1 MTSHME
7 PDQGVE
13 SESTNNIRDNGARLN
28 VSFLSY
34 DSEEPKGFDTYV
46 VPVFNGGDSAKFGR
60 GGAEAESEGDE
71 LAAYVRSQ
79 MTKRDFKGKRG
90 QALTLTYPESDSGVR
105 DIILIG
111 MGDESV
117 LDKKS
122 IGLVAAPLYKAL
134 VAAGAKNAAFRA
146 DLAGDSVSEPEL
158 AAQLASGLLRQS
170 YRFDKYRTIDAE
182 GAARKPA
189 LANVAFGLE
198 EPQKAEELFK
208 PLKDIADSAAWAG
221 DLTNEPAN
229 VLNPGTYETAIREEL
244 GGLPGISITTL
255 DVAKMAKLGMGA
267 ALGVGQG
274 SQTPPRMVIIE
285 YDGTGGRQE
294 QPLALV
300 GKGITFDSGGYSIK
314 PAAGMGDMKMD
325 MGGSAAVVGT
335 LRAIAAR
342 GAKAHVVGI
351 VALAENMVSDK
362 AYRPG
367 DIVKH
372 MNGLTTRVDNTDAE
386 GRLVLS
392 DAMTYVQRTY
402 NPHTMIDLAT
412 LTGAIITGLGHVYTG
427 TYANDDDLWSK
438 LDKAGKDAGEEGW
451 RMPLH
456 ETFAKAMRDGVVA
469 DLVNISS
476 PAVGGGS
483 NTAAGYLRNFVD
495 KDADG
500 NDKCK
505 WAHLDIAGT
514 AMIDGK
520 GFGYGVRWLN
530 QLIAN
535 DYELKTPPAPVAAP
549 APAPAG

>member
-7 PDQGVE
+7 PYTGGE
-13 SESTNNIRDNGARLN
+13 SESTNKSRDSGTRLDI
-28 VSFLSY
+28 SFFDY
-34 DSEEPKGFDTYV
+34 KGDEPADVDTYIL
-46 VPVFNGGDSAKFGR
+46 PVYSGGDSARFGR
-60 GGAEAESEGDE
+60 AGSKAESNCDE

-90 QALTLTYPESDSGVR
+90 QALTLTYPESDSAVR

-111 MGDESV
+111 MGDESA

-122 IGLVAAPLYKAL
+122 IGLVAAPFYKAL
-134 VAAGAKNAAFRA
+134 VASGAKNAVFGT
-146 DLAGDSVSEPEL
+146 DITGSSTSEPEL

-170 YRFDKYRTIDAE
+170 YRFDKYRTIEAE
-182 GAARKPA
+182 GAAKKPA
-189 LANVAFGLE
+189 LANISFGLE
-198 EPQKAEELFK
+198 EPQKAGELFK

-229 VLNPGTYETAIREEL
+229 VLNPETYEAAIRKEL
-244 GGLPGISITTL
+244 GNLPGIKITTL
-255 DVAKMAKLGMGA
+255 DVAKMTELGMGA

-274 SQTPPRMVIIE
+274 SQTPPRMVVIE

-300 GKGITFDSGGYSIK
+300 GKGITFDTGGYSIK

-427 TYANDDDLWSK
+427 TYANDDGLWSK

-469 DLVNISS
+469 DLVNVSS

-520 GFGYGVRWLN
+520 GFGYGVRWLD

-535 DYELKTPPAPVAAP
+535 EYELNTSPAPVAAP
-549 APAPAG
+549 MPAPAG